1 MKTGMIVIC
10 YSLPYLWFWR
20 RKTGVSDRELAFV
33 ICWSIAVVVFGI
45 VSRILNAENGFML
58 PVLILQTFLSFGSIF
73 LVRGQSLDEGD
84 PEKTKD

>member
-1 MKTGMIVIC
+1 MKTAIIVIC

-33 ICWSIAVVVFGI
+33 ICWSVAVVVFGI

-58 PVLILQTFLSFGSIF
+58 PVLVLQTFLSFGSIF
-73 LVRGQSLDEGD
+73 LIRGESPNAGD
-84 PEKTKD
+84 PENIKD